1 MSGKKTETVGLKSQP
16 GVRVSEVRRIAFTIF
31 QNALV
36 VGVLVF
42 YSKTLLGA
50 AIRGLLSV

>member
-1 MSGKKTETVGLKSQP
+1 MSETKTETVALKSQP
-16 GVRVSEVRRIAFTIF
+16 EVRVSEVRRIAFTIF

-42 YSKTLLGA
+42 YSRTLWGA
-50 AIRGLLSV
+50 TIRGLLSV